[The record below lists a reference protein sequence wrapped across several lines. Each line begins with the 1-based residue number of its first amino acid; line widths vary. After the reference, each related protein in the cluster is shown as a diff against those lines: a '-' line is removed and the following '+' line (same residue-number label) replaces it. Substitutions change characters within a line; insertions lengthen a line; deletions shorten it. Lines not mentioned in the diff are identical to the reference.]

1 MWVQRAQYARIS
13 LFARA
18 GQAHSIR
25 RQTGESAILSSLSN
39 EQNWDLS
46 LNWRHFAFF
55 LGVPVAIA
63 TYESIGDRYWI
74 ETLGVPM
81 SVAFHMGHAII
92 PWWISAACTKG
103 AMELLR
109 RWKPNLLILTLC
121 GALMA
126 DVIAMPY
133 VHWVSTQFLAD
144 RGLSSS
150 EGFQFL
156 RETAQAGV
164 LWILITFAFDR
175 FLGFRIYRYEGP
187 TLTDVSFFETSPGT
201 NKDKEGD
208 GLKRGLPAPRFLER
222 VQPHAQ
228 AENVLLLKA
237 EEHYIRIFLDDRE
250 ELVLYRF
257 SDAVAELDTGLGC
270 QVHRSYWVSF
280 RSIERIETG
289 DRKITLHLTLGLQ
302 VPVSARYQ
310 EIVRQRTKDLKLQPA
325 ETTVL

>member
-1 MWVQRAQYARIS
+1 M
-13 LFARA
+13 
-18 GQAHSIR
+18 
-25 RQTGESAILSSLSN
+25 SSLSN

-63 TYESIGDRYWI
+63 AYESIGDRYWI
-74 ETLGVPM
+74 ENLGIPM
-81 SVAFHMGHAII
+81 SIAFHMGHAIV

-126 DVIAMPY
+126 DVIAVPY
-133 VHWVSTQFLAD
+133 VQWISSQFLS
-144 RGLSSS
+144 GLGLESSD
-150 EGFQFL
+150 GYQFL
-156 RETAQAGV
+156 REVAQAGL
-164 LWILITFAFDR
+164 LWILVTFVFDR
-175 FLGFRIYRYEGP
+175 FLGFRIYRYDGP
-187 TLTDVSFFETSPGT
+187 TLTDISFLETSPGADT
-201 NKDKEGD
+201 EVLRELNRKV
-208 GLKRGLPAPRFLER
+208 PSPRFLER
-222 VQPHAQ
+222 VQPRAE

-257 SDAVAELDTGLGC
+257 SDAVAELDAQLGC

-280 RSIERIETG
+280 RSIGRIETG
-289 DRKITLHLTLGLQ
+289 ERKITLHLTSGLK

-310 EIVRQRTKDLKLQPA
+310 EIVRQRTKDLKLQP
-325 ETTVL
+325 VDRPSS

>member
-1 MWVQRAQYARIS
+1 MCGCIKHNMVPSGR
-13 LFARA
+13 FARA
-18 GQAHSIR
+18 GQARSIG
-25 RQTGESAILSSLSN
+25 QKSGESAVLSSLSN

-55 LGVPVAIA
+55 LGVPVTIA
-63 TYESIGDRYWI
+63 AYESIGDRYWI
-74 ETLGVPM
+74 ENLGIPM
-81 SVAFHMGHAII
+81 SVAFHMGHAIV

-121 GALMA
+121 GAIMA
-126 DVIAMPY
+126 DVIAVPY
-133 VHWVSTQFLAD
+133 VQWVSSQFLAD
-144 RGLSSS
+144 LGLAPSD
-150 EGFQFL
+150 GYQFL
-156 RETAQAGV
+156 REVAQAGL
-164 LWILITFAFDR
+164 LWILVTFAFDR

-187 TLTDVSFFETSPGT
+187 ALADISFLEISPGA
-201 NKDKEGD
+201 NKEDGD
-208 GLKRGLPAPRFLER
+208 ALKRNMPAPRFLER
-222 VQPHAQ
+222 VKPRAQ
-228 AENVLLLKA
+228 AQDVMLLKA

-257 SDAVAELDTGLGC
+257 SDAVAELDAQLGC

-289 DRKITLHLTLGLQ
+289 DRKITLHLKSGLA

-310 EIVRQRTKDLKLQPA
+310 EIVRQRTKGLKLQPIDSKA
-325 ETTVL
+325 S